1 MNNNEFERNKR
12 IYTIE
17 YHQKLINDLITQ
29 IITKLNNITISP
41 KIIDLYNELTSEM
54 IELIRTNP
62 DGYCSYNNEM
72 KVIQQIEGKDSSH
85 KPLDDTSI
93 FTI

>member
-1 MNNNEFERNKR
+1 MNNNEFERTKR

-17 YHQKLINDLITQ
+17 YHQKLINNLISL
-29 IITKLNNITISP
+29 IITKLNNVTTST
-41 KIIDLYNELTSEM
+41 KMVELYNELTSEM

-72 KVIQQIEGKDSSH
+72 KIIQQIEGKDNSH